1 MGALQAADQALWL
14 TPEQHV
20 IGLHPPGSQGRVTL
34 AVKQGERW
42 LEVSHQVTDLE
53 YAVRQ
58 MRDVENVYL
67 SMNRFWSPRRRIAYL
82 SQLDALFCDL
92 DYYGM
97 PDLAGRDPWQ
107 VLEMSMQALE
117 AAHIPSPSVAVS
129 SGRGLALMWLHD
141 AVPRQALP
149 RWNACQKAIFE
160 ALKHLGADARARDP
174 ARVLRLIGSRNSK
187 NGAKVE
193 ALLPTQVPWDFDSLA
208 NEILPYTRE
217 ELHQLRDLRIQK
229 ALRKPQEA
237 HTPGPQGFSQATLWE
252 CRLSALQKLRQLRW
266 FGPLPPG
273 QRDLWLFVATT
284 AMSWIAIPPVLR
296 REAYALATDVGG
308 WTEPEAQSNLQ
319 SVIRRAEM
327 AFRGNKVEWSGRQV
341 DARYKLSDQWIIDA
355 LQITEEEQRQLPTL
369 WGADV
374 RREKDR
380 EKKERQRRAAGAQ
393 TREEYLAQAALRR
406 SEANRL
412 REQGLS
418 IRSIAGALGCSP
430 GEVSRLL
437 G

>member
-1 MGALQAADQALWL
+1 MQALQVSSPALWA
-14 TPEQHV
+14 TPEEHV
-20 IGLHPPGSQGRVTL
+20 TGLHPPGSQGRVTL

-42 LEVSHQVTDLE
+42 LETSHQVNDLE

-58 MRDVENVYL
+58 MRGVENVYL

-97 PDLAGRDPWQ
+97 PQLAGRDAWQ
-107 VLEMSMQALE
+107 ILEMSMQALE
-117 AAHIPSPSVAVS
+117 AARIPSPSVAVS

-141 AVPRQALP
+141 SVPRQALP
-149 RWNACQKAIFE
+149 RWNACQRAIFE

-174 ARVLRLIGSRNSK
+174 ARVLRLIGSHNSK
-187 NGAKVE
+187 NGARVQ
-193 ALLPTQVPWDFDSLA
+193 ALLPAQAPWEFDSLA

-217 ELHQLRDLRIQK
+217 ELKQLRDLRIHR
-229 ALRKPQEA
+229 ALRKPTEA
-237 HTPGPQGFSQATLWE
+237 STPGPQGFNQATLWE

-296 REAYALATDVGG
+296 REAYALAADVGG

-319 SVIRRAEM
+319 TIIQRAEM
-327 AFRGNKVEWSGRQV
+327 AFRGKKVEWNGRQV
-341 DARYKLSDQWIIDA
+341 DARYKMSDQWIIDA
-355 LQITEEEQRQLPTL
+355 LQITDKEQRQLPTF
-369 WGADV
+369 WGGEV

-380 EKKERQRRAAGAQ
+380 EKKDRQRRAAGAQ
-393 TREEYLAQAALRR
+393 TREEYLAQAVMRR
-406 SEANRL
+406 SEAQKFRD
-412 REQGLS
+412 QGIS
-418 IRSIAGALGCSP
+418 IRGIASALGCSP